1 MIKFLKYLF
10 KKDGK
15 TMVLHILMSFLLCLV
30 YPHIFKPD
38 SSILFISSFTS
49 LLIFFNIFVF
59 TRSLSI
65 MIKDFY
71 SNERYFIFSL
81 PIKKFNIV
89 LSKVI
94 YSTIYNSLIY
104 ISALS
109 ATIFNSKEI
118 LLELLKINTLK
129 SGITVILSTSLTI
142 FCFISLIYLV
152 IVISK
157 ILFNS
162 SKATSASIF
171 LTISLS
177 LVVIFH
183 YNFYYY
189 DFYLLNS
196 TILLHLICIITGL
209 ILCYISGYLLK
220 EKVDL

>member
-1 MIKFLKYLF
+1 
-10 KKDGK
+10 
-15 TMVLHILMSFLLCLV
+15 
-30 YPHIFKPD
+30 
-38 SSILFISSFTS
+38 
-49 LLIFFNIFVF
+49 
-59 TRSLSI
+59 

-104 ISALS
+104 ISAL
-109 ATIFNSKEI
+109 ATIVFNNNT
-118 LLELLKINTLK
+118 LLELLKIDTLK
-129 SGITVILSTSLTI
+129 SGITVILSTSITI

-189 DFYLLNS
+189 DFYLLNG
-196 TILLHLICIITGL
+196 TILLHLIYII
-209 ILCYISGYLLK
+209 CYISGYLLK

>member
-15 TMVLHILMSFLLCLV
+15 TMALHILMSFLLCLV

-81 PIKKFNIV
+81 PIKKFNII

-104 ISALS
+104 ISAL
-109 ATIFNSKEI
+109 ATVVFNNNT
-118 LLELLKINTLK
+118 LLELLKIDTLK
-129 SGITVILSTSLTI
+129 SGITVILSTSITI

-189 DFYLLNS
+189 DFYSLNN
-196 TILLHLICIITGL
+196 ILLHLIYLITGL

>member
-15 TMVLHILMSFLLCLV
+15 TMALHILMSFLLCLV

-104 ISALS
+104 ISAL
-109 ATIFNSKEI
+109 ATVVFNNNT
-118 LLELLKINTLK
+118 LLELLKIDTLK

-189 DFYLLNS
+189 DFYSLNN
-196 TILLHLICIITGL
+196 ILLHLIYLITGL

>member
-15 TMVLHILMSFLLCLV
+15 TMALHILMSFLLCLV

-104 ISALS
+104 ISAL
-109 ATIFNSKEI
+109 ATVIFNNNT
-118 LLELLKINTLK
+118 LLELLKIDTLK
-129 SGITVILSTSLTI
+129 SGITVILSTSITI

-177 LVVIFH
+177 LVAIFH

-189 DFYLLNS
+189 DFYLLNN
-196 TILLHLICIITGL
+196 ILLHLIYLITGL

>member
-15 TMVLHILMSFLLCLV
+15 TMALHILISFLLCLV
-30 YPHIFKPD
+30 YPHIFKPY
-38 SSILFISSFTS
+38 SNILFISSFTS
-49 LLIFFNIFVF
+49 LLIFFNIFIF

-104 ISALS
+104 ISAL
-109 ATIFNSKEI
+109 ATIVFNNNT
-118 LLELLKINTLK
+118 LLELLKIDTLK
-129 SGITVILSTSLTI
+129 LGITVILSTSITI

-171 LTISLS
+171 LTIPLS
-177 LVVIFH
+177 LVLIF
-183 YNFYYY
+183 NY
-189 DFYLLNS
+189 DFYLLNG
-196 TILLHLICIITGL
+196 TILLHLIYIITGL

>member
-15 TMVLHILMSFLLCLV
+15 TMALHILISFLLCLV
-30 YPHIFKPD
+30 SPHIFKPY

-49 LLIFFNIFVF
+49 LLIFFNIFIF

-104 ISALS
+104 ISAL
-109 ATIFNSKEI
+109 ATIVFNNNT
-118 LLELLKINTLK
+118 LLELLKIDTLK
-129 SGITVILSTSLTI
+129 SGITVILSTSITI

-171 LTISLS
+171 LTIPLS
-177 LVVIFH
+177 LVLIF
-183 YNFYYY
+183 NY
-189 DFYLLNS
+189 DFYLLNG
-196 TILLHLICIITGL
+196 TILLHLIYIITGL

>member
-15 TMVLHILMSFLLCLV
+15 TMMFHILISFILCLGF
-30 YPHIFKPD
+30 PH
-38 SSILFISSFTS
+38 LFAQEIYALFGYSYIS
-49 LLIFFNIFVF
+49 LLLFFNIFVF

-81 PIKKFNIV
+81 PIKRIKIV

-94 YSTIYNSLIY
+94 YSNIYNTLMY

-109 ATIFNSKEI
+109 ALVFYDNG
-118 LLELLKINTLK
+118 LLESLKTDTLN
-129 SGITVILSTSLTI
+129 SSITVIISTSTTI
-142 FCFISLIYLV
+142 FAFISLIYLV
-152 IVISK
+152 IIISK

-177 LVVIFH
+177 LSIIFN
-183 YNFYYY
+183 YELYSLNRII
-189 DFYLLNS
+189 YL
-196 TILLHLICIITGL
+196 ITGL
-209 ILCYISGYLLK
+209 ILCCISGYLLK

>member
-15 TMVLHILMSFLLCLV
+15 TMALHILMSFLLCLV

-49 LLIFFNIFVF
+49 LLIFFNIFIF

-81 PIKKFNIV
+81 PIKKFIIV

-104 ISALS
+104 ISAL
-109 ATIFNSKEI
+109 ATVVFNNNT
-118 LLELLKINTLK
+118 LLELLKIDTLK
-129 SGITVILSTSLTI
+129 LGITVILSTSVTI

-157 ILFNS
+157 IIFNS
-162 SKATSASIF
+162 TKATSASIF

-177 LVVIFH
+177 LVGIF
-183 YNFYYY
+183 NY

-196 TILLHLICIITGL
+196 TILLNLICIIIGL

>member
-15 TMVLHILMSFLLCLV
+15 TMALHILISFLLCLV

-104 ISALS
+104 ISAL
-109 ATIFNSKEI
+109 ATIVFNNNT
-118 LLELLKINTLK
+118 LLELLKIDTLK

>member
-15 TMVLHILMSFLLCLV
+15 TMALHILISFLLCLV
-30 YPHIFKPD
+30 YPHIFKPY

-49 LLIFFNIFVF
+49 LLIFFNIFIF

-104 ISALS
+104 ISAL
-109 ATIFNSKEI
+109 ATIVFNNNT
-118 LLELLKINTLK
+118 LLELLKIDTLK
-129 SGITVILSTSLTI
+129 SGITVILSTSITI

-171 LTISLS
+171 LTIPLS
-177 LVVIFH
+177 LVLIF
-183 YNFYYY
+183 NY
-189 DFYLLNS
+189 DFYLLNG
-196 TILLHLICIITGL
+196 TILLHLIYIITGL

>member
-15 TMVLHILMSFLLCLV
+15 TMALHILMSFLLCLV

-104 ISALS
+104 ISAL
-109 ATIFNSKEI
+109 ATVIFNNNT
-118 LLELLKINTLK
+118 LLELLKIDTLK
-129 SGITVILSTSLTI
+129 SGITVILSTSITI
-142 FCFISLIYLV
+142 FCFVSLIYLV

-189 DFYLLNS
+189 DFYSLNN
-196 TILLHLICIITGL
+196 ILLHLIYLITGL

>member
-15 TMVLHILMSFLLCLV
+15 TMALHILMSFLLCLV

-104 ISALS
+104 ISAL
-109 ATIFNSKEI
+109 ATVIFNNNT
-118 LLELLKINTLK
+118 LLELLKIDTLK
-129 SGITVILSTSLTI
+129 SGIRVILSTSITI

-189 DFYLLNS
+189 DFYSLNN
-196 TILLHLICIITGL
+196 ILLHLIYLITGL

>member
-15 TMVLHILMSFLLCLV
+15 TIALHILISFLLCLV
-30 YPHIFKPD
+30 YPHIFKPY

-49 LLIFFNIFVF
+49 LLIFFNIFIF

-104 ISALS
+104 ISAL
-109 ATIFNSKEI
+109 ATIVFNNNT
-118 LLELLKINTLK
+118 LLELLKIDTLK
-129 SGITVILSTSLTI
+129 SGITVILSTSITI

-171 LTISLS
+171 LTIPLS
-177 LVVIFH
+177 LVLIF
-183 YNFYYY
+183 NY
-189 DFYLLNS
+189 DFYLLNG
-196 TILLHLICIITGL
+196 TILLHLIYIITGL

>member
-15 TMVLHILMSFLLCLV
+15 TMIFHILISFILCLV
-30 YPHIFKPD
+30 FPH
-38 SSILFISSFTS
+38 LFYSEISPLFTTSYIS
-49 LLIFFNIFVF
+49 LLLFFNIFVF

-94 YSTIYNSLIY
+94 YSTIYNTLVY

-109 ATIFNSKEI
+109 ALVSFNNA
-118 LLELLKINTLK
+118 LFELSNPLKL
-129 SGITVILSTSLTI
+129 SITVIISTSITI

-171 LTISLS
+171 LTISLGLSIIFNYELYS
-177 LVVIFH
+177 LNRII
-183 YNFYYY
+183 
-189 DFYLLNS
+189 YL
-196 TILLHLICIITGL
+196 ITGL
-209 ILCYISGYLLK
+209 ILCCISGYLLK

>member
-15 TMVLHILMSFLLCLV
+15 TMMFHILISFILCLGF
-30 YPHIFKPD
+30 PH
-38 SSILFISSFTS
+38 LFAQEIYALFGYSYIS
-49 LLIFFNIFVF
+49 LLLFFNIFVF

-81 PIKKFNIV
+81 PIKRIKIV

-94 YSTIYNSLIY
+94 YSTIYNTLMY

-109 ATIFNSKEI
+109 ALVFYDNG
-118 LLELLKINTLK
+118 LLESLKTDTLN
-129 SGITVILSTSLTI
+129 SSITVIISTSTTI
-142 FCFISLIYLV
+142 FAFISLIYLV
-152 IVISK
+152 IIISK

-177 LVVIFH
+177 LSIIFN
-183 YNFYYY
+183 YELYSLNRII
-189 DFYLLNS
+189 YL
-196 TILLHLICIITGL
+196 ITGL
-209 ILCYISGYLLK
+209 ILCCISGYLLK

>member
-15 TMVLHILMSFLLCLV
+15 TMIFHILISFILCLV
-30 YPHIFKPD
+30 FPH
-38 SSILFISSFTS
+38 LFYSEISPLFTTSYIS
-49 LLIFFNIFVF
+49 LLLFFNIFVF

-109 ATIFNSKEI
+109 ATIFNNKEI
-118 LLELLKINTLK
+118 LLELLKIDTLK
-129 SGITVILSTSLTI
+129 SGITVILSTSITI

-171 LTISLS
+171 LTIPLS
-177 LVVIFH
+177 LVLIF
-183 YNFYYY
+183 NY
-189 DFYLLNS
+189 DFYLLNG
-196 TILLHLICIITGL
+196 TILLHLIYIITGL

>member
-15 TMVLHILMSFLLCLV
+15 TMMFHILISFILCLV
-30 YPHIFKPD
+30 FPH
-38 SSILFISSFTS
+38 LFYSEISPLFTTSYIS
-49 LLIFFNIFVF
+49 LLLFFNIFVF

-81 PIKKFNIV
+81 PIKKIKIV

-94 YSTIYNSLIY
+94 YSTIYNTLMY

-109 ATIFNSKEI
+109 VLVFYDNE
-118 LLELLKINTLK
+118 LLELLKADTLK
-129 SGITVILSTSLTI
+129 SSITVITSTSITI

-152 IVISK
+152 IIISK

-177 LVVIFH
+177 LSIIFN
-183 YNFYYY
+183 YKL
-189 DFYLLNS
+189 YLLNS
-196 TILLHLICIITGL
+196 IIYLITGL
-209 ILCYISGYLLK
+209 ILCCISGYLLK

>member
-15 TMVLHILMSFLLCLV
+15 TMALHILISFLLCLV
-30 YPHIFKPD
+30 SPHIFKPY

-49 LLIFFNIFVF
+49 LLISFNIFIF

-104 ISALS
+104 ISAL
-109 ATIFNSKEI
+109 ATIVFNNNT
-118 LLELLKINTLK
+118 LLELLKIDTLK
-129 SGITVILSTSLTI
+129 SGITVILSTSITI

-171 LTISLS
+171 LTIPLS
-177 LVVIFH
+177 LVLIF
-183 YNFYYY
+183 NY
-189 DFYLLNS
+189 DFYLLNG
-196 TILLHLICIITGL
+196 TILLHLIYIITGL

>member
-10 KKDGK
+10 KKGGK
-15 TMVLHILMSFLLCLV
+15 TMALHILISFLLCLV
-30 YPHIFKPD
+30 YPHIFKPY

-49 LLIFFNIFVF
+49 LLIFFNIFIF

-104 ISALS
+104 ISAL
-109 ATIFNSKEI
+109 ATIVFNNNT
-118 LLELLKINTLK
+118 LLELLKIDTLK
-129 SGITVILSTSLTI
+129 SGIIVILSTSITI

-177 LVVIFH
+177 LVLLF
-183 YNFYYY
+183 NY
-189 DFYLLNS
+189 DFYLLNG

>member
-15 TMVLHILMSFLLCLV
+15 TMALHILMSFLLCLV

-104 ISALS
+104 ISAL
-109 ATIFNSKEI
+109 ATVVFNNNT
-118 LLELLKINTLK
+118 LLELLKIDTLK
-129 SGITVILSTSLTI
+129 SGITVILSTIITI
-142 FCFISLIYLV
+142 FSFISLIYLV

-162 SKATSASIF
+162 LKATSASIF

-177 LVVIFH
+177 LVGIF
-183 YNFYYY
+183 NY

-196 TILLHLICIITGL
+196 TILLNLICIIIGL
-209 ILCYISGYLLK
+209 ILCYISRYLLK

>member
-15 TMVLHILMSFLLCLV
+15 TMMFHILISFILCLGF
-30 YPHIFKPD
+30 PH
-38 SSILFISSFTS
+38 LFAQEIYALFGYSYIS
-49 LLIFFNIFVF
+49 LLLFFNIFVF

-81 PIKKFNIV
+81 PIKRIKIV

-177 LVVIFH
+177 LSIIFN
-183 YNFYYY
+183 YELYSLNRII
-189 DFYLLNS
+189 YL
-196 TILLHLICIITGL
+196 ITGL
-209 ILCYISGYLLK
+209 ILCCISGYLLK

>member
-15 TMVLHILMSFLLCLV
+15 TMALHILISFLLCLV

-49 LLIFFNIFVF
+49 LLIFFNIFIF

-65 MIKDFY
+65 IIKDFY

-104 ISALS
+104 ISAL
-109 ATIFNSKEI
+109 ATVVFNNNT
-118 LLELLKINTLK
+118 LLELLKIDTLK

-177 LVVIFH
+177 LVGIF
-183 YNFYYY
+183 NY

-196 TILLHLICIITGL
+196 TILLNLICIIIGL

>member
-89 LSKVI
+89 LSKMI

-104 ISALS
+104 ISAL
-109 ATIFNSKEI
+109 ATVIFNNNTLS
-118 LLELLKINTLK
+118 ELLKIDTLK
-129 SGITVILSTSLTI
+129 SGITVILSTSITI

-177 LVVIFH
+177 LVLLF
-183 YNFYYY
+183 NY

-196 TILLHLICIITGL
+196 TILLNLICIIIGL

>member
-15 TMVLHILMSFLLCLV
+15 TMALHILISFLLCLV
-30 YPHIFKPD
+30 YPYIFNPD

-104 ISALS
+104 ISAL
-109 ATIFNSKEI
+109 ATVVFNNNT
-118 LLELLKINTLK
+118 LLELLKIDTLK
-129 SGITVILSTSLTI
+129 LGITVILSTSVTI

-177 LVVIFH
+177 LVGIF
-183 YNFYYY
+183 NY

-196 TILLHLICIITGL
+196 TILLNLICIIIGL

>member
-15 TMVLHILMSFLLCLV
+15 TMALHILMSFLLCLG

-104 ISALS
+104 ISAL
-109 ATIFNSKEI
+109 ATVIFNNNT
-118 LLELLKINTLK
+118 LLELLKIDTLK
-129 SGITVILSTSLTI
+129 SGITVILSTSITI

-177 LVVIFH
+177 LVAIFH

-189 DFYLLNS
+189 DFYSLNN
-196 TILLHLICIITGL
+196 ILLHLIYLITGL

>member
-15 TMVLHILMSFLLCLV
+15 TMIFHILISFILCLV
-30 YPHIFKPD
+30 FPH
-38 SSILFISSFTS
+38 LFYSEISPLFTTSYIS
-49 LLIFFNIFVF
+49 LLLFFNIFVF

-94 YSTIYNSLIY
+94 YSTIYNTLVY

-109 ATIFNSKEI
+109 ALVSFNNA
-118 LLELLKINTLK
+118 LFELSNPLKL
-129 SGITVILSTSLTI
+129 SITVIISTSITI

-152 IVISK
+152 IIISK

-171 LTISLS
+171 LTISLGFAS
-177 LVVIFH
+177 IFH
-183 YNFYYY
+183 F
-189 DFYLLNS
+189 DFYLLNNI
-196 TILLHLICIITGL
+196 TCLITGL
-209 ILCYISGYLLK
+209 ILCCISGYLLK

>member
-15 TMVLHILMSFLLCLV
+15 TMALHILMSFLLCLV

-38 SSILFISSFTS
+38 SSVLFISSFTS

-104 ISALS
+104 ISAL
-109 ATIFNSKEI
+109 ATVVFNNNT
-118 LLELLKINTLK
+118 LLELLKIDTLK
-129 SGITVILSTSLTI
+129 LGITVILSTSVTI

-177 LVVIFH
+177 LVGIF
-183 YNFYYY
+183 NY

-196 TILLHLICIITGL
+196 TILLNLICIIIGL

>member
-15 TMVLHILMSFLLCLV
+15 TMIFHILISFILCLV
-30 YPHIFKPD
+30 FPH
-38 SSILFISSFTS
+38 LFYSEISPLFTTSYIS
-49 LLIFFNIFVF
+49 LLLFFNIFVF

-94 YSTIYNSLIY
+94 YSTIYNTLVY

-109 ATIFNSKEI
+109 ALVSFNNV
-118 LLELLKINTLK
+118 LFELSNPLKL
-129 SGITVILSTSLTI
+129 SITVIISTSITI

-171 LTISLS
+171 LTISLGFAS
-177 LVVIFH
+177 IFH
-183 YNFYYY
+183 F
-189 DFYLLNS
+189 DFYLLNNI
-196 TILLHLICIITGL
+196 TCLITGL
-209 ILCYISGYLLK
+209 ILCCISGYLLK

>member
-15 TMVLHILMSFLLCLV
+15 TMALHILISFLLCLV
-30 YPHIFKPD
+30 YPHIFKPY

-49 LLIFFNIFVF
+49 LLIFFNIFIF

-104 ISALS
+104 ISAL
-109 ATIFNSKEI
+109 ATIVFNNNT
-118 LLELLKINTLK
+118 LLELLKIDTLK
-129 SGITVILSTSLTI
+129 SGITVILSTSITI

-157 ILFNS
+157 
-162 SKATSASIF
+162 K
-171 LTISLS
+171 
-177 LVVIFH
+177 
-183 YNFYYY
+183 YKFYY
-189 DFYLLNS
+189 S
-196 TILLHLICIITGL
+196 HIWKPHI
-209 ILCYISGYLLK
+209 
-220 EKVDL
+220 

>member
-15 TMVLHILMSFLLCLV
+15 TMALHILMSFLLCLV

-104 ISALS
+104 ISAL
-109 ATIFNSKEI
+109 ATVVFNNNT
-118 LLELLKINTLK
+118 LLELLKIDTLK

-177 LVVIFH
+177 LVGIF
-183 YNFYYY
+183 NY

-196 TILLHLICIITGL
+196 TILLNLICIIIGL

>member
-15 TMVLHILMSFLLCLV
+15 TMALHILMSFLLCLV

-104 ISALS
+104 ISAL
-109 ATIFNSKEI
+109 ATVVFNNNT
-118 LLELLKINTLK
+118 LLELLKIDTLK
-129 SGITVILSTSLTI
+129 LGITVILSTSVTI

-177 LVVIFH
+177 LVGIF
-183 YNFYYY
+183 NY

-196 TILLHLICIITGL
+196 TILLNLICIIIGL
-209 ILCYISGYLLK
+209 SLCYISGYLLK

>member
-15 TMVLHILMSFLLCLV
+15 TMALHILMSFLLCLV

-104 ISALS
+104 ISAL
-109 ATIFNSKEI
+109 ATVVFNNNT
-118 LLELLKINTLK
+118 LLELLKIDTLK

-162 SKATSASIF
+162 SKATSAI
-171 LTISLS
+171 
-177 LVVIFH
+177 
-183 YNFYYY
+183 Y
-189 DFYLLNS
+189 
-196 TILLHLICIITGL
+196 
-209 ILCYISGYLLK
+209 
-220 EKVDL
+220 

>member
-10 KKDGK
+10 KKGGK
-15 TMVLHILMSFLLCLV
+15 TMALHILISFLLCLV

-38 SSILFISSFTS
+38 SSSLFISSFTS
-49 LLIFFNIFVF
+49 LLMFFIIFIF

-104 ISALS
+104 ISAL
-109 ATIFNSKEI
+109 ATVIFNNNTLS
-118 LLELLKINTLK
+118 ELLKIDTLK

-177 LVVIFH
+177 LVGIF
-183 YNFYYY
+183 NY

-196 TILLHLICIITGL
+196 TILLNLICIIIGL

>member
-10 KKDGK
+10 KKGGK
-15 TMVLHILMSFLLCLV
+15 TMALHILMSFLLCLV

-104 ISALS
+104 ISAL
-109 ATIFNSKEI
+109 ATVIFNNNT
-118 LLELLKINTLK
+118 LLELLKIDTLK
-129 SGITVILSTSLTI
+129 SGITVILSTNITI

-189 DFYLLNS
+189 DFYSLNN
-196 TILLHLICIITGL
+196 ILLHLIYLITGL

>member
-104 ISALS
+104 ISAL
-109 ATIFNSKEI
+109 ATVIFNNNTLS
-118 LLELLKINTLK
+118 ELLKIDTLK
-129 SGITVILSTSLTI
+129 SGITVILSTSITI

-177 LVVIFH
+177 LVVIF
-183 YNFYYY
+183 NY

-196 TILLHLICIITGL
+196 TILLNLICIIIGL

>member
-15 TMVLHILMSFLLCLV
+15 TMALHILMSFLLCLV

-104 ISALS
+104 ISAL
-109 ATIFNSKEI
+109 ATVVFNNNT
-118 LLELLKINTLK
+118 LLELLKIDTLK
-129 SGITVILSTSLTI
+129 LGITVILSTSVTI

-183 YNFYYY
+183 YDFYYY
-189 DFYLLNS
+189 GFYLLNS
-196 TILLHLICIITGL
+196 PILLHLIHLITGL

>member
-15 TMVLHILMSFLLCLV
+15 TMMFHILISFILCLV
-30 YPHIFKPD
+30 FPH
-38 SSILFISSFTS
+38 LFEQEINALFGYSYIS
-49 LLIFFNIFVF
+49 LLLFFNIFVF

-81 PIKKFNIV
+81 PIKKIKIV

-94 YSTIYNSLIY
+94 YSTIYNTLMY

-109 ATIFNSKEI
+109 ALVFYDNE
-118 LLELLKINTLK
+118 LLELLKADTLK
-129 SGITVILSTSLTI
+129 SSITVITSTSITI

-152 IVISK
+152 IIISK

-171 LTISLS
+171 LTISLGFAS
-177 LVVIFH
+177 IFH
-183 YNFYYY
+183 F
-189 DFYLLNS
+189 DFYLLNNI
-196 TILLHLICIITGL
+196 TCLITGL
-209 ILCYISGYLLK
+209 ILCCISGYLLK